1 MATRCSME
9 LNIELCF
16 SELAFK
22 SLDVSFSDG
31 DFKSVRGKQQRSTVL
46 VQQQSIGQT
55 TEKQSNA
62 GVFSCPN
69 DGCTRVFMHLYN
81 LERHLSFE
89 NCTKSLER
97 QPLLDIAKCEYAV
110 LLQEGTGVIPTLQAS
125 APFIEKGAVECASE
139 GWALKE
145 SKKRYQFNEKQKQYL
160 TTKFNI
166 GQSTGRKLEAD
177 VVAKEMRRA
186 VDNDGKRLFSISEF
200 LTAQQISS
208 FFSRLSIKSRH
219 HPVPTNEDIAAAQEE
234 INFDTT
240 RQEILSRLDL
250 QHPIVYD
257 QYNLCAMVSGDKFKG
272 LKLPFLKLICEK
284 FDIEI
289 RGADRR
295 KLSPYVEAIK
305 TMVSGCSCGGKTE
318 C

>member
-1 MATRCSME
+1 MPDLIGE
-9 LNIELCF
+9 VYF
-16 SELAFK
+16 SELTLK
-22 SLDVSFSDG
+22 SLEVPFSEG
-31 DFKSVRGKQQRSTVL
+31 DFKPVRRKQQRSTAA
-46 VQQQSIGQT
+46 VQQKSTSQT
-55 TEKQSNA
+55 AEEHFNA

-69 DGCTRVFMHLYN
+69 DGCTRVFTRLYN

-97 QPLLDIAKCEYAV
+97 QPLLDIAKSEYAL
-110 LLQEGTGVIPTLQAS
+110 LLQEGAGVIPTLHAS
-125 APFIEKGAVECASE
+125 APLSEQGTAECASE

-145 SKKRYQFNEKQKQYL
+145 SKKPYQFNEKQKQYL

-166 GQSTGRKLEAD
+166 GQSTGRKIEGD

-200 LTAQQISS
+200 LTAQQITS
-208 FFSRLSIKSRH
+208 FFSRLSVKARQH
-219 HPVPTNEDIAAAQEE
+219 LVATNEDVAAAQEE
-234 INFDTT
+234 INFDAT
-240 RQEILSRLDL
+240 RQEILLTLDL

-257 QYNLCAMVSGDKFKG
+257 QYNLCAMVSGDKLKG
-272 LKLPFLKLICEK
+272 LKLPLLKLICEK

-295 KLSPYVEAIK
+295 KLLPHVEAIK
-305 TMVSGCSCGGKTE
+305 TMVFGCSCRGKDVQVL
-318 C
+318 